1 MQVTE
6 AYLFGVHTTTEP
18 TTKSTPVRAAER
30 EVSIYLPAGVGW
42 GWFALVD
49 LSSSIPSFWTPYVN
63 RFYRQYTPD
72 ALGPY
77 SVTLSVAELNPDS
90 IRELSDLKTD
100 LPKRVNELYA
110 AVFPERTKPKHSG
123 GHTYPS
129 ILFCQLD
136 PKEYARPVED
146 LADDAVCLMGFDKC
160 AVFPA
165 QLDNALFAA
174 GAYTMLE
181 YESVCAFALEPP
193 PAPLPN
199 GIGIPYIVRQALGLQ
214 SFIAI
219 LEDLRER
226 ADRLPFVRKT
236 VAGYLSSFATRKQT
250 QYSQQFLSF
259 MNDSGK
265 ASIETKTIED
275 ILRAVKGESTR
286 NDFLCGLPNAKT
298 FRVRLPPINRGSVVE
313 ILGKEYQNAEQ
324 QVTEELTT
332 GNDRQK
338 SIGDYLRDAAT
349 SEATVVNYGLQRV
362 VIWLTIAAVLIAVLG
377 IVPGLMTDEQK
388 KKLWHVKDDTQSAP
402 IPAPTN
408 PSPPSAPSQPSTGK
422 SSK

>member
-1 MQVTE
+1 
-6 AYLFGVHTTTEP
+6 
-18 TTKSTPVRAAER
+18 
-30 EVSIYLPAGVGW
+30 
-42 GWFALVD
+42 
-49 LSSSIPSFWTPYVN
+49 
-63 RFYRQYTPD
+63 
-72 ALGPY
+72 
-77 SVTLSVAELNPDS
+77 
-90 IRELSDLKTD
+90 
-100 LPKRVNELYA
+100 
-110 AVFPERTKPKHSG
+110 
-123 GHTYPS
+123 
-129 ILFCQLD
+129 
-136 PKEYARPVED
+136 
-146 LADDAVCLMGFDKC
+146 MGFDKC

-165 QLDNALFAA
+165 QLDNTLFAA
-174 GAYTMLE
+174 GAYTILE
-181 YESVCAFALEPP
+181 YESVCAFALQPQPE
-193 PAPLPN
+193 PLPN
-199 GIGIPYIVRQALGLQ
+199 RISIPYIVRQALGLQ
-214 SFIAI
+214 SFITI

-236 VAGYLSSFATRKQT
+236 VAGYLSSSATRKQT

-275 ILRAVKGESTR
+275 IFRAVKGESTR

-313 ILGKEYQNAEQ
+313 ILGKEYQTAEQ
-324 QVTEELTT
+324 QVTEDLTT

-349 SEATVVNYGLQRV
+349 SEATVVNYGLQRL
-362 VIWLTIAAVLIAVLG
+362 VIWLTIAAVLIAVLA

-388 KKLWHVKDDTQSAP
+388 KKLWHVKDDTRSAP
-402 IPAPTN
+402 VPAPTN